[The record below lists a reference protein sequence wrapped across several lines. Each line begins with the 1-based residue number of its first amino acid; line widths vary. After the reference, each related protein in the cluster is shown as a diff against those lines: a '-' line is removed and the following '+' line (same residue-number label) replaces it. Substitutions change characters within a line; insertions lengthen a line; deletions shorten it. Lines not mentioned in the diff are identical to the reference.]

1 MNTRFLSLVV
11 ASWIAIS
18 YTSAASAYLG
28 PGLAAGTLAVILGL
42 LGSLL
47 VAGLAFFWYP
57 IKRMFSGESERA
69 EEDEDVDVAVAA
81 NKGEEKKQE
90 PIESE

>member
-1 MNTRFLSLVV
+1 MNTRYLSLVV

-57 IKRMFSGESERA
+57 IKRMFTGESERA
-69 EEDEDVDVAVAA
+69 EEDEDVDVAAI
-81 NKGEEKKQE
+81 KDEEKKRE
-90 PIESE
+90 PLESE